1 MHTSKRLKDYQ
12 AGKSLYANK
21 LGTYKLQVTTK
32 LNLTCKISIR
42 NN

>member
-21 LGTYKLQVTTK
+21 LGTYKMQDTTK
-32 LNLTCKISIR
+32 LNSPCKIKIR
-42 NN
+42 NS